1 MKDNGFGLIEL
12 LLVIAIVAVLATAST
27 PFLSTFLVRNNW
39 HVAVDRVVSEI
50 SKAQGYAMDGK
61 VIGGSKVWGV
71 CITGNTFR
79 MFNGSCVAPNLW
91 EDYAFPGGVNISGIS
106 EITFS
111 NLRGEPS
118 AVSVISISSNVG
130 SSTVSVNAAGLV
142 EVN

>member
-12 LLVIAIVAVLATAST
+12 LLVIAIVAVLATATT

-61 VIGGSKVWGV
+61 VVGGSKVWGV

-79 MFNGSCVAPNLW
+79 MFNGSCAAPNLW
-91 EDYAFPGGVNISGIS
+91 EDYVFPGGVTISGIG
-106 EITFS
+106 EVVFD

-118 AVSVISISSNVG
+118 SVTLINISSAVG
-130 SSTVSVNAAGLV
+130 SSTVSINAAGMV
-142 EVN
+142 EEN